1 MNRLGTY
8 LSSSPPRLSRD
19 QYSSELC
26 EFVEFVAQ
34 VEPADRPSILEILD
48 HPYVRGTE
56 SSHPTSMLQDLVAK
70 FMEWTFAGNQR
81 GSLFVPT
88 GAQAAS
94 DFSNGSTENMD
105 FIFSTSRDLLADFDP
120 NYDPFAD
127 SSSHNPSF
135 EDLDASTYLGNLDDL
150 SADPP
155 DEYTSRP
162 SKQGSNKSSFDDTDP
177 TNERRVARGGHA
189 LGAIFEKDQ
198 QPYSYDNDGSDMSL
212 DKPILSRA
220 KSDLPLRNSN
230 TDSSDLLRKEV
241 DFNGSSSSQSDVELA
256 DADTIKQKRKAQ
268 GKRDTMGWQPDW
280 GNLTVDPDEANTMP
294 SPALAMA
301 LARPSLNHAE
311 TVSEGL
317 PMARDQRATMNLDD
331 LMGGDDWMSGSA
343 MANPMNR
350 ADDWMSNSSA
360 MANNNHPMSRSISS
374 ASMNTTTDDDEYRGE
389 DEEEEQDLT
398 LRNSVLISDSEEE
411 SLLPGSDWSFDGMT
425 SEDEPPTASFRSES
439 ISLPAGE
446 PAVAAGHPN
455 VHADVG
461 PPSAAAM
468 QDDAPAEMVVGELK
482 RLLMG
487 SMAELA
493 AFKMG
498 FPTGEEADE
507 EFVGGGRGRWSSL
520 GFRCGARILR
530 EGFEGRCWTPNMRER
545 F

>member
-1 MNRLGTY
+1 M
-8 LSSSPPRLSRD
+8 
-19 QYSSELC
+19 
-26 EFVEFVAQ
+26 AQ

-48 HPYVRGTE
+48 HPYIRGTE
-56 SSHPTSMLQDLVAK
+56 SSHPTSMLQDLVAN

-105 FIFSTSRDLLADFDP
+105 FIFSTSREFIAEFDP

-127 SSSHNPSF
+127 PSSQNPSF

-162 SKQGSNKSSFDDTDP
+162 PRQGSNKSSFDDSDP

-198 QPYSYDNDGSDMSL
+198 QPYSYDNDGSHMSL

-230 TDSSDLLRKEV
+230 TGSSDLLRKEV

-256 DADTIKQKRKAQ
+256 DADTIKQKRKTQ

-280 GNLTVDPDEANTMP
+280 GNLTIDPDEANTMP
-294 SPALAMA
+294 SPAPAMA
-301 LARPSLNHAE
+301 LARPPLNHAE

-343 MANPMNR
+343 MANPMIR
-350 ADDWMSNSSA
+350 ADAWMSASA
-360 MANNNHPMSRSISS
+360 MANPRSRSISS
-374 ASMNTTTDDDEYRGE
+374 ASMNTDDEYR
-389 DEEEEQDLT
+389 EEEEEEDGDLT

-425 SEDEPPTASFRSES
+425 SEEEPPTASFRSES
-439 ISLPAGE
+439 ISLPG
-446 PAVAAGHPN
+446 PAGHPN

-468 QDDAPAEMVVGELK
+468 RDNAPAEVVAAELK

-498 FPTGEEADE
+498 FPTGEEGEE
-507 EFVGGGRGRWSSL
+507 EFGGGG
-520 GFRCGARILR
+520 GEGGALAQPRFPVRR
-530 EGFEGRCWTPNMRER
+530 ENST
-545 F
+545 